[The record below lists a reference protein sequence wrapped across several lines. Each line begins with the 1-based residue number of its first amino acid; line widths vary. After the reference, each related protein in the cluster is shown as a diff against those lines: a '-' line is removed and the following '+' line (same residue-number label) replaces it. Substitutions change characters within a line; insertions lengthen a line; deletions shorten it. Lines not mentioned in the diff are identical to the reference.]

1 MCEAFSIFFVPSPP
15 HPLPYNFYQCAGCL
29 SSGGR
34 GGLMAGLSGLASQF
48 SAVLILEVAAIKGSS
63 GGCLGHITPTYS
75 ELVVYCFKSGM
86 SQEMAN
92 FSYYV

>member
-1 MCEAFSIFFVPSPP
+1 MCEACSIFFVPSPP
-15 HPLPYNFYQCAGCL
+15 HPLPYNFYQCGGCL

-34 GGLMAGLSGLASQF
+34 GDSWPGCQVWPAI
-48 SAVLILEVAAIKGSS
+48 SAVSILEVAAIKGSS

-75 ELVVYCFKSGM
+75 ELVVYCCKSGM